1 MFDKKQLD
9 AYKSIKAPHELYEKV
24 MDSQP
29 TKNKSKIYLI
39 PMVAGFAACLVIFVG
54 AFMAFD
60 SSGLKV
66 SVFGREL
73 TSTVSYNPS
82 TEPSVA
88 SARALPTLSVP
99 VKLEISKNTEV
110 SVSSGFILLG
120 DSSPATSVTV
130 DDNTELI
137 WEIELTDKFIPC
149 EMTLK
154 DKNGTTTLTLT
165 QDEADGSFTVRI
177 N

>member
-9 AYKSIKAPHELYEKV
+9 AYNSIKAPDELYEKV
-24 MDSQP
+24 IGSES
-29 TKNKSKIYLI
+29 TKKKSKIYLI
-39 PMVAGFAACLVIFVG
+39 PLVASFAACLVIFVG
-54 AFMAFD
+54 AFIAFD
-60 SSGLKV
+60 SSELKV
-66 SVFGREL
+66 SVFGEEL

-82 TEPSVA
+82 SEASVA

-99 VKLEISKNTEV
+99 VELEISKTTEV

-120 DSSPATSVTV
+120 ASSPATSVTS
-130 DDNTELI
+130 DENIQLI
-137 WEIELTDKFIPC
+137 WEIELKDDFTPC

-165 QDEADGSFTVRI
+165 QDETDGSYIVRI